1 VKYRMLLLLPVFA
14 AVALVGALA
23 LTPTADHA
31 RVYLIEVELAKASS
45 LFGCMLAALRFGR
58 GDYLRR
64 AWLLQAQCYLLI
76 LAKDLL
82 QHTFTPS
89 PRIAIASG
97 LLILVGNAGQLVG
110 TVMIAR
116 VWRVAGFD
124 LASSTAK
131 RIVVGLAVV
140 IGIVAGGYMSLTSL
154 RSVLSGN
161 LTDIVHFV
169 SSVAD
174 IVSFALI
181 APFLITA
188 IALRGGSLAWT
199 WTLLT
204 ASLLGWLLFDATLS
218 FAPLFM
224 SSAAHVHVL
233 SELFRVAACAFGMG
247 AGIAQRWAISRRAS
261 ARA

>member
-1 VKYRMLLLLPVFA
+1 MKYRLLLLLPVFA
-14 AVALVGALA
+14 ALALVGALA
-23 LTPTADHA
+23 FTPAAEHA
-31 RVYLIEVELAKASS
+31 RVYLFEVELAKAGS
-45 LFGCMLAALRFGR
+45 FVGCMAAALRFGR

-76 LAKDLL
+76 LVKDLL
-82 QHTFTPS
+82 QHSFDPS
-89 PRIAIASG
+89 PRLAIASG

-124 LASSTAK
+124 LASSLAR
-131 RIVVGLAVV
+131 RIVVALAVA
-140 IGIVAGGYMSLTSL
+140 IGVFAGGYMSLTSL

-161 LTDIVHFV
+161 LSDVVHFV

-181 APFLITA
+181 APFLLTA

-199 WTLLT
+199 WSLLT
-204 ASLLGWLLFDATLS
+204 ASLLAWLLFDATLS

-224 SSAAHVHVL
+224 TSEPRIQAI
-233 SELFRVAACAFGMG
+233 SELFRVVACAFGLG
-247 AGIAQRWAISRRAS
+247 SGLAQRWAISRSRDS
-261 ARA
+261 A

>member
-14 AVALVGALA
+14 ALALVGALA
-23 LTPTADHA
+23 LTPAADHS
-31 RVYLIEVELAKASS
+31 RIYLIEVELAKACS
-45 LFGCMLAALRFGR
+45 LVGCMAAALRFGR
-58 GDYLRR
+58 GDYLRG
-64 AWLLQAQCYLLI
+64 AWLLQAQCYVLI
-76 LAKDLL
+76 LAKDFL
-82 QHTFTPS
+82 QHSFAPS

-131 RIVVGLAVV
+131 RIVVAIAVA
-140 IGIVAGGYMSLTSL
+140 IGIIAGGYMSLTSL
-154 RSVLSGN
+154 RSVMSGN
-161 LTDIVHFV
+161 LSDLVHFV

-188 IALRGGSLAWT
+188 LALRGGSLAWT
-199 WTLLT
+199 WGLLT

-224 SSAAHVHVL
+224 SSSTHVHLV
-233 SELFRVAACAFGMG
+233 SELFRVTACAFGMG
-247 AGIAQRWAISRRAS
+247 AGLAQYWAISRSRT
-261 ARA
+261 AR